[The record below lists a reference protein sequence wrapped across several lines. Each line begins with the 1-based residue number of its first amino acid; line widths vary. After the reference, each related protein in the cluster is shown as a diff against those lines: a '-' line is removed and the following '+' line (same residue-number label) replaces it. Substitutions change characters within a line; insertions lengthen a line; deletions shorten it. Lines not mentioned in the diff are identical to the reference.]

1 MTFENHGRRDQD
13 HDDDR
18 HDPQPHEHDH
28 IAQDHPAE
36 PDDPIDDTP
45 APDDGKSIEDMLEL
59 ASSQVMGD
67 GDDHADDGDDEAEE
81 AASKPPKSSQQMI
94 AKWIVENR
102 IGDALQPIHAK
113 RPHCLLIEVPE
124 ASWSEPIGEVIAEMI
139 GRIGLLRHMSDLVI
153 TTDDI
158 PRRDKTDRLKEKCIR
173 IASRGDPLII
183 VLNQPYQQLPKEVTS
198 LVDHHVV
205 LTPLGT
211 QDLCAIIGEV
221 SGMTVPIVV
230 DDIASGL
237 SFEQIA
243 GGIRLNDTPD
253 AMIHRLRTM
262 RGSVSQT
269 RSIAVPPLEELTGYG
284 AAKDWGLRLSREI
297 GRYRA
302 GQIPLADLPR
312 GLLLSGPPG
321 CGKTLFA
328 QSLAQTCSVPIIAT
342 SVAAWLQN
350 GDGHLGDVM
359 HAVKKVFDQA
369 HQQQKTCASVSRRV

>member
-198 LVDHHVV
+198 LCRSSRRADAARHPGSVCDHRRS
-205 LTPLGT
+205 
-211 QDLCAIIGEV
+211 Q
-221 SGMTVPIVV
+221 
-230 DDIASGL
+230 
-237 SFEQIA
+237 
-243 GGIRLNDTPD
+243 RNDGAD
-253 AMIHRLRTM
+253 RRGRHRL
-262 RGSVSQT
+262 GSLVRADRRRNSSQ
-269 RSIAVPPLEELTGYG
+269 
-284 AAKDWGLRLSREI
+284 
-297 GRYRA
+297 RY
-302 GQIPLADLPR
+302 P
-312 GLLLSGPPG
+312 
-321 CGKTLFA
+321 
-328 QSLAQTCSVPIIAT
+328 
-342 SVAAWLQN
+342 
-350 GDGHLGDVM
+350 
-359 HAVKKVFDQA
+359 
-369 HQQQKTCASVSRRV
+369 